1 MNIVEYT
8 LIDCATGHSYGPFEL
23 VDRARHC
30 AEVGNIAEWEI
41 IDGYGT
47 LVACQTGSCRP
58 MANRRLQTREQRS
71 ITADHALIR
80 RCH

>member
-23 VDRARHC
+23 VDQARHC

-41 IDGYGT
+41 IDRYGT
-47 LVACQTGSCRP
+47 LVAWQNESH
-58 MANRRLQTREQRS
+58 RLVQAPAERERQRS
-71 ITADHALIR
+71 QSEPIFV
-80 RCH
+80 

>member
-23 VDRARHC
+23 VDQARHC

-47 LVACQTGSCRP
+47 LVVRQTGSRRRL
-58 MANRRLQTREQRS
+58 AKRRLQTRERLD
-71 ITADHALIR
+71 IV
-80 RCH
+80 